1 MLRILIE
8 DSEGKSKL
16 APINPEAQ
24 DITIGRKEGNF
35 IRLKER
41 NVSRNHARI
50 YQTPEGLFIEPV
62 AARYGLKLNSSKI
75 DGPTPLALGD
85 EIRIGDYR
93 LYIQD
98 ESKPSIKKEEDLNSV
113 QDIPPEMQPRFVVI
127 SSNFAGREYHVM
139 KTKVTIGRNPSSEIC
154 IEHQSVSS
162 THAEVRKNGRGDF
175 EIRDLQSS
183 NGTKVN
189 GVPINEPWRLS
200 SGDAV
205 TLGHVTMRYCG
216 PGDFWSLN
224 FGINDEPKGSNK
236 GLILAI
242 GLICIT
248 ILIGGFV
255 WIGSKLTNNQQQQPQ
270 ALAGQQN
277 DDSKDKFTE
286 YILACQSAISTGDF
300 GTAKTHCDL
309 ARDIS
314 PNDPKYL
321 AIADQLR
328 KEEDSKNALDNVL
341 EAISNG
347 DCREAIDGLDN
358 IQKGTAAYTTMLE
371 KDYKTKAYE
380 CLEKKLRDNALAA
393 IDRGEISEAERI
405 RDEIKSQRSSS
416 PYIAPV
422 DEAIRK
428 AKSAS
433 RGGGGGGSRKSNAGG
448 DVAAAAPVAPP
459 PAPAADAD
467 ELCAE
472 ATKAKFQ
479 ADIASKCKAYN
490 LYKKAKK
497 VGIKDPRCQKAADS
511 HIAAYASKCN

>member
-242 GLICIT
+242 GSDGLESCDKKS
-248 ILIGGFV
+248 FEE
-255 WIGSKLTNNQQQQPQ
+255 
-270 ALAGQQN
+270 AYAGVIQSVAHASPKTKIVCLSLCSVTSAYAGA
-277 DDSKDKFTE
+277 DGLSKDKAAEVNDWIKTVCIDTGAYYGELTDTLCLQGWLRADYADGSGRALNNAGLREFLN
-286 YILACQSAISTGDF
+286 YLRDHSA
-300 GTAKTHCDL
+300 
-309 ARDIS
+309 
-314 PNDPKYL
+314 
-321 AIADQLR
+321 ADQ
-328 KEEDSKNALDNVL
+328 
-341 EAISNG
+341 
-347 DCREAIDGLDN
+347 
-358 IQKGTAAYTTMLE
+358 
-371 KDYKTKAYE
+371 
-380 CLEKKLRDNALAA
+380 
-393 IDRGEISEAERI
+393 
-405 RDEIKSQRSSS
+405 
-416 PYIAPV
+416 
-422 DEAIRK
+422 
-428 AKSAS
+428 
-433 RGGGGGGSRKSNAGG
+433 
-448 DVAAAAPVAPP
+448 
-459 PAPAADAD
+459 
-467 ELCAE
+467 
-472 ATKAKFQ
+472 
-479 ADIASKCKAYN
+479 
-490 LYKKAKK
+490 
-497 VGIKDPRCQKAADS
+497 
-511 HIAAYASKCN
+511 